1 MVSNVKITTSD
12 ISFIFTNY
20 DCDINGGKELDLS
33 ECGDDIQ
40 IPTDFAEKISRLNN
54 LCKLSSKRKLSGNR
68 KYKSKKRIISID
80 KSDKL
85 KFSLGLSLYFLKNF
99 KKFL

>member
-40 IPTDFAEKISRLNN
+40 IPTDFAEKYPGLTIYV
-54 LCKLSSKRKLSGNR
+54 SSAVKGNYQEIENI
-68 KYKSKKRIISID
+68 KVKRIISID

-85 KFSLGLSLYFLKNF
+85 KFSLGLSLYF
-99 KKFL
+99 